1 MTLCNSLGNCPEKSN
16 SKQDDILC
24 AAISEFAKFGVL
36 GSTMEH
42 IAKRAQVSKRTLYK
56 NYANKDELF
65 DAVIDL
71 QLGTISR
78 LTECPYQMDIPMHE
92 QLRKLAYQAIKLTNN
107 EDYLTLSRIVIIES
121 MRSKEAADK
130 VNSKFKDCE
139 KGMSGWFS
147 TAERAGA
154 LEGIPAKTAATMFYG
169 SLKQLV
175 YWERAIKWQPER
187 TEEELSVMVEQ
198 VCSVFAKG
206 FSSTN

>member
-1 MTLCNSLGNCPEKSN
+1 MTLCNSHQNCSDKSN

-71 QLGTISR
+71 QLRTISR
-78 LTECPYQMDIPMHE
+78 LSECPYQNDVPLFE
-92 QLRKLAYQAIKLTNN
+92 QLKKLADQAVKLTNN

-121 MRSKEAADK
+121 MRSREAADK

-147 TAERAGA
+147 NAERAGE
-154 LEGIPAKTAATMFYG
+154 LNGIPAKTAATMFYG

-175 YWERAIKWQPER
+175 YWERAIKWHSAR
-187 TEEELSVMVEQ
+187 SEEELSLLVEQ

-206 FSSTN
+206 FSSKN